1 MKKLLTLLSGL
12 TFISTTSLGAIAC
25 KQNKITSINPTIEV
39 DNEKEK
45 KELEKQEKNFNEK
58 INSYSETNPMILD
71 NENYNDIK
79 ADDVIKKLY
88 DDHFADI
95 KDELAN
101 NAR

>member
-12 TFISTTSLGAIAC
+12 TFISTTSLGAISC
-25 KQNKITSINPTIEV
+25 KKNKITSINPTIEV

-95 KDELAN
+95 KEELAN